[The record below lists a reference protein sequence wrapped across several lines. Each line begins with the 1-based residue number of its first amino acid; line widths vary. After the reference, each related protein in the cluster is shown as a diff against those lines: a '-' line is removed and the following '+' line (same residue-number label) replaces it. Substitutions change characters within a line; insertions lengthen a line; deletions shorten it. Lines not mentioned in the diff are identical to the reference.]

1 MVTKNLRDAKTDQ
14 EVDVKMATVDRE
26 AARDSRDATAGTWRT
41 TMATRTIS
49 RARVTAR
56 REASSSQGR
65 KLAATWTPSQSF
77 EENLEVLK
85 ED

>member
-1 MVTKNLRDAKTDQ
+1 MVTKNLRDAMTDLG
-14 EVDVKMATVDRE
+14 VDAKITKADRE

-41 TMATRTIS
+41 TVATRTIS
-49 RARVTAR
+49 RAKMTAR